1 MKNTL
6 WRSPY
11 MTSVHQNY
19 PPILNLGFDILI
31 HIDPGS
37 HLVTVPFPKV
47 LKLSCTGQS
56 QLKNICGYSCT
67 SIRPT
72 FRAKQTTNENR
83 PIVRKSYTAQ
93 SPKVTTIAVSSSH
106 RANNS
111 L

>member
-6 WRSPY
+6 WHSPY

-56 QLKNICGYSCT
+56 QLKNILWLQLY
-67 SIRPT
+67 
-72 FRAKQTTNENR
+72 FDQTD
-83 PIVRKSYTAQ
+83 
-93 SPKVTTIAVSSSH
+93 VSSE
-106 RANNS
+106 ANNK
-111 L
+111 